1 MQYSYTNKIVIKN
14 KEFNIEKSR
23 ETLSQ
28 KINYELKLYSSVI
41 DYTASMITTNDWSE
55 EEIILNLNHLYDN
68 HSIFSLLYYG
78 DATGRFV
85 SSYDW
90 VPPADFEATK
100 RPWYLKALTEEKLV
114 YSEAY
119 VDELSGGLTISISK
133 PVYDL
138 NGQIKGVLAGDIL
151 INKITNL
158 VEESKYSVSDVGYS
172 FLIDGRGNIL
182 AHPDY
187 NYDDYSNLRNI
198 NEVSQNLFNEI
209 KELDYGKKRIAIDGI
224 DGYLSY
230 QAIENTDWVIGS
242 FASMIEYNANNKYLF
257 ATLIVALISASLI
270 FMAFLTMQN
279 KYFIRPL
286 KSLVQDIEDINV
298 EKDTSYRMLL
308 DKTDPFLIPRNSIN
322 KILQNTEYFFE
333 KQHEYSEELMA
344 SYEELEVQN
353 AQLYNLSYYDHLTGL
368 YNRRYYE
375 KKSSEL
381 DTIENLPL
389 GIIMADV
396 NGLKLVNDS
405 FGHKIG
411 DQLLQETGK
420 VLSNACNNKQPVFRM
435 GGDEFLIL
443 VPQTSVQEMETLVGR
458 IRESTKE
465 VSLNNI
471 KLSISFGMAIKE
483 NRFEDIADTSKKAED
498 EMYSN
503 KLLEGPSMRRKTI
516 DTIVQTLYEKN
527 PREKEHSSRVSFIC
541 KEMGVQLGMSD
552 DKIKELEIVGL
563 LHDIGKI
570 AISNS
575 ILEKNGSLDNDEWKE
590 IKRHPEIGYR
600 ILNTTNEMAQ
610 IAKYALNHHERY
622 DGKGYPQG
630 LKGEEV
636 PLVSRIIS
644 IADSYDAMVSD
655 RPYRKGL
662 AQEVAIEEIKKNAG
676 TQFDPALAK
685 IFVEEVANNL
695 Q

>member
-1 MQYSYTNKIVIKN
+1 MELLEAVFKRLYVLGALLILFISVVFFMQYSYTNKIVIKN

-28 KINYELKLYSSVI
+28 KINNELKLYSSVI

-381 DTIENLPL
+381 DT
-389 GIIMADV
+389 DR
-396 NGLKLVNDS
+396 K
-405 FGHKIG
+405 
-411 DQLLQETGK
+411 
-420 VLSNACNNKQPVFRM
+420 
-435 GGDEFLIL
+435 
-443 VPQTSVQEMETLVGR
+443 
-458 IRESTKE
+458 STR
-465 VSLNNI
+465 LN
-471 KLSISFGMAIKE
+471 
-483 NRFEDIADTSKKAED
+483 
-498 EMYSN
+498 
-503 KLLEGPSMRRKTI
+503 
-516 DTIVQTLYEKN
+516 
-527 PREKEHSSRVSFIC
+527 SS
-541 KEMGVQLGMSD
+541 
-552 DKIKELEIVGL
+552 
-563 LHDIGKI
+563 H
-570 AISNS
+570 
-575 ILEKNGSLDNDEWKE
+575 
-590 IKRHPEIGYR
+590 
-600 ILNTTNEMAQ
+600 
-610 IAKYALNHHERY
+610 
-622 DGKGYPQG
+622 
-630 LKGEEV
+630 
-636 PLVSRIIS
+636 
-644 IADSYDAMVSD
+644 
-655 RPYRKGL
+655 
-662 AQEVAIEEIKKNAG
+662 
-676 TQFDPALAK
+676 
-685 IFVEEVANNL
+685 
-695 Q
+695 